1 MVSNSSKTH
10 FTADMSAY
18 EVAHKLE
25 VACELEVD
33 LESEDASGVEQ
44 PQLVYSDSIKEIVK
58 CLNEMHLEIANF
70 NPKCKEDIWNNQAI
84 FSFLKDYFHCS
95 LRAVD
100 VFTALE
106 NCMKRTRDNQ
116 LIVQFAVKHFEEEV
130 EDGLDGLKYVKTLQE
145 LRKFKDAENPFTDE
159 FFQLLGSVYV
169 EHESISEKL
178 KPWQSKLDT
187 KLKLVETWR
196 IVSNVIF
203 VVAFVS
209 VLVLT
214 VVAAAIKAPAWATA
228 LTGALSVPM
237 GSVGTW
243 CNSLWGRYQSA
254 LEGKRGVIRSMGEG
268 TVTAKKDLGNIEALA
283 RRLRIETDSML
294 VKAEYALGQEEAVTL
309 VIDEIQKKLEK
320 FINIAQI
327 LTAKADRCSGISVS
341 WRKLV
346 LQSMFR
352 RERD

>member
-10 FTADMSAY
+10 FTADMNAY
-18 EVAHKLE
+18 EVARELE

-33 LESEDASGVEQ
+33 IELGDSTGVEE
-44 PQLVYSDSIKEIVK
+44 PQLVCSDSIKEIVK
-58 CLNEMHLEIANF
+58 CLNEMHLEVANC
-70 NPKCKEDIWNNQAI
+70 NLKCKEDIWNNQEF

-95 LRAVD
+95 LMAVD
-100 VFTALE
+100 FCTALE
-106 NCMKRTRDNQ
+106 NCLKRTRDNQ
-116 LIVQFAVKHFEEEV
+116 SIVQSA
-130 EDGLDGLKYVKTLQE
+130 KTLQE
-145 LRKFKDAENPFTDE
+145 LRKFKDAEDPFTNE
-159 FFQLLGSVYV
+159 FSQLLRSVS
-169 EHESISEKL
+169 EQHELMLDKL
-178 KPWQSKLDT
+178 KPWKTKLDK
-187 KLKLVETWR
+187 KLDPVKTWR

-203 VVAFVS
+203 VFAFVS

-254 LEGKRGVIRSMGEG
+254 LKGKRGVISSMRDG
-268 TVTAKKDLGNIEALA
+268 TLTAKKDLGNIEALI
-283 RRLRIETDSML
+283 RRLQIETDSML
-294 VKAEYALGQEEAVTL
+294 EKADFALGEEEAVKL
-309 VIDEIQKKLEK
+309 VLDEIQKKFGMFMK
-320 FINIAQI
+320 TAQN
-327 LTAKADRCSGISVS
+327 LSANADKCSGTSVS

-352 RERD
+352 RVCD